1 MAGLMDFIEPLM
13 SKSYYTNKRAE
24 ERAAQYRGL
33 LDQYSGSQN
42 AFGMINPMTS
52 SPQSGP
58 QGLMGGSQGVS
69 GQLAPQFYQQVA
81 AIPGYEQFGL
91 QDQVGGQTMQRQ
103 MQEQQYNQQNM
114 SMYQTNQLAQQDA
127 QYQQGFNN
135 LSAADQARVGAMKQ
149 EREAVQSRWAKDR
162 ADKLPG
168 GLLADPERMPVP
180 AGWQGS
186 GKPPKNDLTINP
198 NWTPDSGAP
207 QWIAI
212 PGTER
217 FIKEQSAV
225 NAYSGATKWFAK
237 AEALNAVG
245 GFNQPDKQEAFELM
259 ADFNNNVLPAMMDA
273 LNTGALQKSD
283 VDMAKESANDFTKR
297 VFDVAS
303 PIESLS
309 RLTTSDDRLQREATA
324 GTKSGSRFYTG
335 KMMQMMQ
342 LTGQSVPSAAE
353 FLDTNGEPPP
363 PGTPEYFTYLAIK
376 EQENASKKRRGR

>member
-1 MAGLMDFIEPLM
+1 MAGVLDFIFNKEHFR
-13 SKSYYTNKRAE
+13 NKRTDELAS
-24 ERAAQYRGL
+24 QYKSL

-42 AFGMINPMTS
+42 ASGMLSPMTS

-58 QGLMGGSQGVS
+58 QGLMGGPQGVS
-69 GQLAPQFYQQVA
+69 GQLAPQFYQEVA

-91 QDQVGGQTMQRQ
+91 QDQVGGQNMQRQ
-103 MQEQQYNQQNM
+103 MQAQQNEQQYM
-114 SMYQTNQLAQQDA
+114 SASQAAQLAQQDA

-149 EREAVQSRWAKDR
+149 EREAVQSRWAQDR

-168 GLLADPERMPVP
+168 GLLADPGTMPVP
-180 AGWQGS
+180 AGWQGTA
-186 GKPPKNDLTINP
+186 KPPKNDLTINP

-207 QWIAI
+207 QWVAI

-225 NAYSGATKWFAK
+225 NAYSEATGWFAR

-245 GFNQPDKQEAFELM
+245 GFNQPDNQEAFELM

-324 GTKSGSRFYTG
+324 GTKSGSKFYTG